1 MSVLSMEG
9 KPETVLPLPAVNS
22 SRKIIHMDI
31 KPQNFVFVRGH
42 VKVIDLGCAERI
54 QEGLDYVLSP
64 SSKGTEVRFDSIY

>member
-1 MSVLSMEG
+1 
-9 KPETVLPLPAVNS
+9 
-22 SRKIIHMDI
+22 MDI

-64 SSKGTEVRFDSIY
+64 SSKGTEVRFDSIFLLLKLS